1 MSDYLIERSPYAAM
15 AAVLIVPE
23 PATLLVF
30 VGLFLGLVLLGA
42 RFGWSLLSD

>member
-23 PATLLVF
+23 PATLVVF
-30 VGLFLGLVLLGA
+30 TGLFIGLVVFGA
-42 RFGWSLLSD
+42 RFGWSLLRD